1 MRSLLQTTSHKS
13 DCFNA
18 GFSLV
23 NQLDLD
29 LELEDEE
36 PFPTALLP
44 PSAAPVTI
52 QPSTISSGSTTR
64 ASLPHTQIT
73 LDATEPL
80 FFPLSKEERANKH
93 GNAKLKDIFDAFREK
108 GLDPQSTGFYRT
120 ESNDEIVKRWEE
132 AKGDLTRDWKRRHR
146 EAVKSRKRRGGI
158 DGD

>member
-1 MRSLLQTTSHKS
+1 MQTTSRRS
-13 DCFNA
+13 DLHPA
-18 GFSLV
+18 GFSLL

-44 PSAAPVTI
+44 PAAQSLAIT
-52 QPSTISSGSTTR
+52 PSLTTR
-64 ASLPHTQIT
+64 STLPHTQIT
-73 LDATEPL
+73 LDASEPL
-80 FFPLSKEERANKH
+80 FFPLSTEERSNKH
-93 GNAKLKDIFDAFREK
+93 RNTRLKDIMDVFREK

-120 ESNDEIVKRWEE
+120 ESSEEIVKRWEE

-146 EAVKSRKRRGGI
+146 EAVKSRRRRGGV